1 MFKCHLILR
10 SGLLKVNPEKKM
22 LFRHF
27 FLAVAFLVVA
37 VAAST
42 IHRPETKATE
52 WWEHAIVYQIYP
64 RSYQDSNDDGT
75 GDLKGW

>member
-1 MFKCHLILR
+1 
-10 SGLLKVNPEKKM
+10 M

-27 FLAVAFLVVA
+27 YLAAAFLVVA
-37 VAAST
+37 VAASSIRLPGGT
-42 IHRPETKATE
+42 ETKETE

-75 GDLKGW
+75 GDLKGKI

>member
-1 MFKCHLILR
+1 
-10 SGLLKVNPEKKM
+10 M

-27 FLAVAFLVVA
+27 YLAAAFLVVA
-37 VAAST
+37 VAASA
-42 IHRPETKATE
+42 IRLPGGAETKETE

-75 GDLKGW
+75 GDLKGKI